1 MAERYTS
8 RIALVLDS
16 PVEDVGE
23 VVAPAV
29 KAGDVDRHAPVGDGR
44 EAQEVNWGGRMAKAV
59 VRQLVDDD
67 GSPLLRTE
75 AYIGNEGLVQ
85 GMTRQAQLVQ
95 GLARQLSGQVAGVR
109 DLSAMADRDVA
120 WINRLAIGAV
130 ERHDAIRT
138 VDAGPGTHWVHTYGA
153 ARLDVPD
160 LELYGM
166 AKSQVPAAED
176 AIAHVQTTLL
186 ERGLKT
192 QLALPT
198 GEPVYLVPVLDA
210 WQHLPQDW
218 PGVGRAGQDRGPGR
232 TTGNPVDPAQAAA
245 GSVPQ
250 GLQGRAR
257 RAARH
262 VTTAEERTVAP
273 MPPTASGRSHG
284 RAWMGLDVPTWL
296 GVAGATLLA
305 GVLRL
310 VAIGRHLPQLV
321 EPDEPTTVDR
331 AMNVLEG
338 MPAPPIWDWPPG
350 GAAIDA
356 VVLTLGDWLGAPTL
370 TDPATAYL
378 WSRVAFAL
386 LGVLL
391 VPATAV
397 LAGQLS
403 GVGRARRVAA
413 VGAALTMA
421 VSFLLVRFA
430 RQVHPDPLQSL
441 FIVFALLAVLRARR
455 GGLGWWGMAGAMAG
469 AAAAMK
475 FIGGLVL
482 VPIVVY
488 ALVVPS
494 TWNGRVRTA
503 ALAVGGAATA
513 FVVATLGTAITDIR
527 GLVEGISWQFGMQT
541 GPRLGYEGTEPVV
554 AWFWGD
560 VLPGSLGWPVM
571 LGSVAGLVWLVIRRR
586 IGDSVLVG
594 AAVVLLAFPLLSSV
608 RFPHYA
614 LPALPL
620 LAVAAMVAL
629 GDLSTAGLPALRA
642 TAGALAVVG
651 AVGLWLPLSGDL
663 GLVAAARGIDTR
675 EQATTWLAGRDD
687 ASVRVWGE
695 DYALAHTPDVR
706 AVNATRT
713 DWRGCGCLYVISS
726 YNEDRYRR
734 DPITYADEVATYD
747 ALHEAGTVVA
757 SFEPSIPLS
766 YRWNLLPQWGV
777 GALWRGD
784 PTSDETLVTGP
795 LVTVLRIESD
805 TP

>member
-1 MAERYTS
+1 M
-8 RIALVLDS
+8 
-16 PVEDVGE
+16 
-23 VVAPAV
+23 
-29 KAGDVDRHAPVGDGR
+29 
-44 EAQEVNWGGRMAKAV
+44 
-59 VRQLVDDD
+59 
-67 GSPLLRTE
+67 
-75 AYIGNEGLVQ
+75 
-85 GMTRQAQLVQ
+85 
-95 GLARQLSGQVAGVR
+95 
-109 DLSAMADRDVA
+109 
-120 WINRLAIGAV
+120 
-130 ERHDAIRT
+130 
-138 VDAGPGTHWVHTYGA
+138 
-153 ARLDVPD
+153 
-160 LELYGM
+160 
-166 AKSQVPAAED
+166 
-176 AIAHVQTTLL
+176 
-186 ERGLKT
+186 
-192 QLALPT
+192 
-198 GEPVYLVPVLDA
+198 
-210 WQHLPQDW
+210 
-218 PGVGRAGQDRGPGR
+218 
-232 TTGNPVDPAQAAA
+232 
-245 GSVPQ
+245 
-250 GLQGRAR
+250 
-257 RAARH
+257 
-262 VTTAEERTVAP
+262 TTAEERTVAP
-273 MPPTASGRSHG
+273 TSPIASG

-296 GVAGATLLA
+296 GVAAASLLA

-310 VAIGRHLPQLV
+310 AAIGSHLPQLV

-370 TDPATAYL
+370 TDPGTAYL

-403 GVGRARRVAA
+403 VAGRARRVAA
-413 VGAALTMA
+413 IGAALTVA

-455 GGLGWWGMAGAMAG
+455 AGGLGWWAAAGAMAG

-482 VPIVVY
+482 APIAVY

-494 TWNGRVRTA
+494 PWKHRVSSA
-503 ALAVGGAATA
+503 ALAVGGAAAA
-513 FVVATLGTAITDIR
+513 FVVATLGTAITDIG

-541 GPRLGYEGTEPVV
+541 APRLGYEGSEPVV

-571 LGSVAGLVWLVIRRR
+571 VGSVAGLVWLVVRRR
-586 IGDSVLVG
+586 TGDRVLVG

-629 GDLSTAGLPALRA
+629 GDLSTARLPALRA
-642 TAGALAVVG
+642 TALGLAAAG

-687 ASVRVWGE
+687 ASLRVWGE

-713 DWRGCGCLYVISS
+713 DWRGCDCLYVISS

-734 DPITYADEVATYD
+734 DPATYADEVATYD
-747 ALHEAGTVVA
+747 ALHAAGTVVA

-795 LVTVLRIESD
+795 LVTVLRIG
-805 TP
+805 PAG